1 MNDTLDWLCTQLGI
15 RRDILTSERREK
27 YIVSRRRIVI
37 NFFKHFGKTNEWIGN
52 LLCKHWSSIN
62 TAFYQTKFEEKERAK
77 AIIEKYKRD
86 VKNRFVKELLV
97 ESIKDFNKQEIVQEV
112 SRHYGINYKEIFTT
126 KRTQSVVDAK
136 KVLYYVFKKAG
147 MSFHAIARYL
157 NKHHESVLIGIR
169 RITDKQMQYADLIY
183 DLYCSDTRE
192 DRAKKICNL
201 LNEGKTVKEIF
212 NITGYSKNYI
222 REKIKKFVVKK
233 VPNYQTSEITTK
245 YFLK

>member
-1 MNDTLDWLCTQLGI
+1 MNDTLDWLCIQLGI

-27 YIVSRRRIVI
+27 YIVTRRRVVI

-52 LLCKHWSSIN
+52 LLCKHWTSIN
-62 TAFYQTKFEEKERAK
+62 TSFYQTRPEEKQRADIL
-77 AIIEKYKRD
+77 IIKYKQD
-86 VKNRFVKELLV
+86 VKNRYVDELLI
-97 ESIKDFNKQEIVQEV
+97 ERIKDFNKQEIVQEV

-157 NKHHESVLIGIR
+157 NKNHESVLLGIR
-169 RITDKQMQYADLIY
+169 RITDKQMQYGDLIY
-183 DLYCSDTRE
+183 DLYCSENKE
-192 DRAKKICNL
+192 DRTKKICDL
-201 LNEGKTVKEIF
+201 LNEGKTKEEIY
-212 NITGYSKNYI
+212 NLTGFS
-222 REKIKKFVVKK
+222 REFIEERIKKFRIKK